1 MKAVHI
7 LRRLLLLVFLSC
19 GFISLTSAYFIVKF
33 QLFTDSQLFLITYFG
48 YGCIPLMLLFY
59 KPSLFKDIPMHM
71 GLLLLTFFGY
81 SIFLAIAGLLSGN
94 QIATWL
100 VDSVTFTAFSGFIFL
115 GTSKAFWED
124 FQKFGF
130 YFFIAAIAVNIQAT
144 TMIKVNYWLQED
156 NLLNFKGGERI
167 TRSIVGYRTQFS
179 QSFWPLFLLTLNPK
193 NRLRLFFI
201 LAAVLF
207 LLLQQ
212 IIFQK
217 RGPTVRILFFIGC
230 FIYLAWKNKEY
241 GISTVKLLR
250 GVGLFLVFS
259 ILTFVA
265 FKQYLPADLLRKQYE
280 ALVNRFEGDVGN
292 ANIKYTEGA
301 LGVFT
306 SENERVREVGM
317 MLRSLDVKQ
326 IVVGKGFGGKYKDI
340 EILKKERDATHI
352 GVFNFMLKGGIVYL
366 FLFALLIAS
375 LWIKRKLYYQ
385 DRDTLVC
392 FLIFLG
398 MTIFLFAE
406 GWFYY
411 RGQVYDLMLYGVVI
425 GQLIVVKGHR

>member
-1 MKAVHI
+1 MRAIHI
-7 LRRLLLLVFLSC
+7 LRRLLLMVFLSC
-19 GFISLTSAYFIVKF
+19 GFISLTSAYFNAKF
-33 QLFTDSQLFLITYFG
+33 QLFTDNQIFLIIYFG
-48 YGCIPLMLLFY
+48 YACIPLLLLFY
-59 KPSLFKDIPMHM
+59 KPALFKDISLHM

-81 SIFLAIAGLLSGN
+81 SILLTIGGLIAGNLIG
-94 QIATWL
+94 TWL

-130 YFFIAAIAVNIQAT
+130 YFFVAAIAVNIQAT

-167 TRSIVGYRTQFS
+167 TRSIVGYKTQFS

-193 NRLRLFFI
+193 NRNRMFFMF
-201 LAAVLF
+201 AAVIF

-212 IIFQK
+212 ILFQK
-217 RGPTVRILFFIGC
+217 RGPSVRILFFIGC
-230 FIYLAWKNKEY
+230 FIYLARKNIY
-241 GISTVKLLR
+241 FGISTNKLLR
-250 GVGLFLVFS
+250 GVGFFIVFTV
-259 ILTFVA
+259 IAIIA
-265 FKQYLPADLLRKQYE
+265 FRHYLPADLLRKQYE

-301 LGVFT
+301 LGIFT

-317 MLRSLDVKQ
+317 MLQSLEVKE
-326 IVVGKGFGGKYKDI
+326 IFIGKGFGGKYKDR
-340 EILKKERDATHI
+340 EILKKERDTTHI
-352 GVFNFMLKGGIVYL
+352 GVFNFLLKGGLIYL

-375 LWIKRKLYYQ
+375 LWMKRKLYYS
-385 DRDTLVC
+385 DRDVLAC
-392 FLIFLG
+392 FLILVG
-398 MTIFLFAE
+398 MTIFLFVE

-411 RGQVYDLMLYGVVI
+411 RSQVYDLMLYGIVM
-425 GQLIVVKGHR
+425 GRLIVAKG

>member
-1 MKAVHI
+1 
-7 LRRLLLLVFLSC
+7 
-19 GFISLTSAYFIVKF
+19 
-33 QLFTDSQLFLITYFG
+33 
-48 YGCIPLMLLFY
+48 MLLFY
-59 KPSLFKDIPMHM
+59 KPRLFKDISMPM

-81 SIFLAIAGLLSGN
+81 SILLTISGLLSGN

-130 YFFIAAIAVNIQAT
+130 YFFIAAIAVNLQAT

-167 TRSIVGYRTQFS
+167 TRSIVGYKTQFS

-193 NRLRLFFI
+193 NKLRMFFMF
-201 LAAVLF
+201 AAVLF

-212 IIFQK
+212 VLFQK
-217 RGPTVRILFFIGC
+217 RGPTLRILFFIGC
-230 FIYLAWKNKEY
+230 FIYMAWENRNY
-241 GISTVKLLR
+241 GISTTKLWR
-250 GVGLFLVFS
+250 GVGLFVIFA
-259 ILTFVA
+259 IVA
-265 FKQYLPADLLRKQYE
+265 VVGFRQYLPADLLRKQYE

-292 ANIKYTEGA
+292 ANIKYTKGA
-301 LGVFT
+301 LGIFT

-317 MLRSLDVKQ
+317 MLQSMEVKELF
-326 IVVGKGFGGKYKDI
+326 IGKGFGGKYRDR
-340 EILKKERDATHI
+340 EILKRERDATHI
-352 GVFNFMLKGGIVYL
+352 GIFNFLLKGGLIYL
-366 FLFALLIAS
+366 FLFVVLVVLL
-375 LWIKRKLYYQ
+375 WMKRKQYYA
-385 DRDTLVC
+385 DRDSLAC
-392 FLIFLG
+392 FLVLVG

-411 RGQVYDLMLYGVVI
+411 RGLVYDLMLYGVVM
-425 GQLIVVKGHR
+425 GRLIVVK